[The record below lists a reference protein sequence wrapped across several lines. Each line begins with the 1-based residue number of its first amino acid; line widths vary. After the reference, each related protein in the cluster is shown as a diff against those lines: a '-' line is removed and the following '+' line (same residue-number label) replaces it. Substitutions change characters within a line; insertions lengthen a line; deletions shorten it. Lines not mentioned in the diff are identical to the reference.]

1 MLWTWKEIR
10 TAYIMLFI
18 IYRNLRDKYLKART
32 NKTKVTVSDKNQT
45 LKWSTMTVIAFVFQ
59 LKSLKSKWRLV
70 SVSGA
75 AEQTCSKYVLRLS
88 SQRSP
93 SRERSTWMNRLRTPL
108 TEWRRWRMWCRS
120 LPQTVRTF
128 WTPWRRPRS
137 RKRCLII
144 LTYQHRLENKWAY
157 FAPRCLLILEK
168 QYVSWQSKVKF

>member
-1 MLWTWKEIR
+1 
-10 TAYIMLFI
+10 
-18 IYRNLRDKYLKART
+18 
-32 NKTKVTVSDKNQT
+32 
-45 LKWSTMTVIAFVFQ
+45 MTVIAFVFQ

-108 TEWRRWRMWCRS
+108 AEWRRWRMWCRS
-120 LPQTVRTF
+120 LPRTVRTF

-144 LTYQHRLENKWAY
+144 LTYQHRFCPKMFTDFRKAICFLGKQSQILKSCCILY
-157 FAPRCLLILEK
+157 FMWLLFDLWNERYLKAIKSVGILYDAESKNGK
-168 QYVSWQSKVKF
+168 QCSHRAGIHF